1 MSFKVLLIYPNQR
14 GMNMLPPAIGLLSS
28 ILKEDGNIVKLFD
41 TTYYEKL
48 DEGKE
53 AEIDSDN
60 IKTEKLMAR
69 PYKMPNDITLKTT
82 NVFNDFKKY
91 VESYSPDLLAISCT
105 EDMFELGV
113 LLLKQ
118 VRKHKIPTI
127 LGGVFATFAPDLALS
142 FDEIDIV
149 CKGEGEDALKTLCRR
164 MRTNKQYD
172 NIPNLWVKNNNG
184 GITTNPTKIVD
195 MDSNPLIDMSIFEEA
210 RFYRPMGGKVY
221 RMFPVETFRG
231 CPYKCAFC
239 NSPSQELMYREETG
253 ESYIRRKSFE
263 NMQKE
268 LLFYKDEMGAQYLYF
283 WADTFFTWKKG
294 EFEQFAEMYK
304 DIGLPFW
311 CQTRIE
317 TVREDRM
324 KLLKEIGCAR
334 ISFGIEHGNENFR
347 RKWIQRPVSDE
358 LMLRN
363 FSIVEHSGI
372 PFSVNN
378 IIGFPHETRE
388 LAFDTIEFNR
398 KINANDRN
406 AYAFT
411 PFHGTPL
418 RKECE
423 RLGYL
428 KHEDISKSLVARIE
442 ENPLDMPQF
451 PKSEIG
457 KIINTFNMYVK
468 FPKHRWPEIK
478 KAEENT
484 SEGKK
489 IYQELKSEFEFLF
502 FNEKDENFEASA
514 LEQQLK
520 SPIN

>member
-28 ILKEDGNIVKLFD
+28 ILKGDKNTVELFD

-48 DEGKE
+48 DEAGV

-69 PYKMPNDITLKTT
+69 PYEMPNQITLKTT
-82 NVFNDFKKY
+82 SVFNDFKIK
-91 VESYSPDLLAISCT
+91 VESYNPDLLAMSCT
-105 EDMFELGV
+105 EDMFELGI

-118 VRKHKIPTI
+118 VRQYKIPTI

-149 CKGEGEDALKTLCRR
+149 CKGEGEESLRSLCRR
-164 MRTNKQYD
+164 MRTGKRFD
-172 NIPNLWVKNNNG
+172 NIPNLWIKNKNG
-184 GITTNPTKIVD
+184 SIKTNITKMVD
-195 MDSNPLIDMSIFEEA
+195 MDANPLIDMSIFEEA

-231 CPYKCAFC
+231 CPYKCSFC
-239 NSPSQELMYREETG
+239 NSPSQEAMYREETG

-263 NMQKE
+263 NMRKE
-268 LLFYKDEMGAQYLYF
+268 LLFYKEKMGAQYLYF

-294 EFEQFAEMYK
+294 EFEQFAEMYQ

-317 TVREDRM
+317 TVREDKM
-324 KLLKEIGCAR
+324 KLLRDIGCAR
-334 ISFGIEHGNENFR
+334 ISFGIEHGNEMFR
-347 RKWIQRPVSDE
+347 RKWIARPVSNE
-358 LMLRN
+358 LMLKN
-363 FSIVEHSGI
+363 FAIVEDSGI

-378 IIGFPHETRE
+378 ILGFPHETRE

-398 KINANDRN
+398 KINAHDRN

-428 KHEDISKSLVARIE
+428 KNEDISKSLVARID

-451 PKSEIG
+451 PRTEIG
-457 KIINTFNMYVK
+457 KIVKTFNMYVK
-468 FPKHRWPEIK
+468 FPKNRWPEIK
-478 KAEENT
+478 KAEEDT
-484 SEGKK
+484 PEGNK
-489 IYQELKSEFEFLF
+489 IYQELKNEFTSLF
-502 FNEKDENFEASA
+502 FNEQDENFEAA
-514 LEQQLK
+514 AMEQQVK
-520 SPIN
+520 SPMS

>member
-1 MSFKVLLIYPNQR
+1 MDFKVLLIYPNQR

-28 ILKEDGNIVKLFD
+28 ILKEDGNDVELFD

-48 DEGKE
+48 DESDS

-69 PYKMPNDITLKTT
+69 PYKMPNEITLKTT
-82 NVFNDFKKY
+82 NVFDDFKKK
-91 VESYSPDLLAISCT
+91 VESFSPDLLAMSCT
-105 EDMFELGV
+105 EDMFELGIS
-113 LLLKQ
+113 LL
-118 VRKHKIPTI
+118 RKVGKYKIPTI

-142 FDEIDIV
+142 YGEIDIV
-149 CKGEGEDALKTLCRR
+149 CKGEGEDALRSLCRR
-164 MRTNKQYD
+164 MRTGRRYD
-172 NIPNLWVKNNNG
+172 DISNLWIKNKDSS
-184 GITTNPTKIVD
+184 IKANPTTMVD
-195 MDSNPLIDMSIFEEA
+195 MDANPLIDMSIFEEA

-231 CPYKCAFC
+231 CPFKCAFC
-239 NSPSQELMYREETG
+239 NSPSQEAMYRKETG

-268 LLFYKDEMGAQYLYF
+268 LMFFKEEMGAEYLYF

-294 EFEQFAEMYK
+294 EFEQFAEIYQ

-317 TVREDRM
+317 TIKEDRV

-334 ISFGIEHGNENFR
+334 ISFGIEHGNEKFR
-347 RKWIQRPVSDE
+347 RERLKRTVSNE
-358 LMLRN
+358 LMLKN
-363 FSIVEHSGI
+363 FAIFEDSDI

-398 KINANDRN
+398 KINSHDRN
-406 AYAFT
+406 AYAYT

-418 RKECE
+418 RSECE
-423 RLGYL
+423 KLGLL
-428 KHEDISKSLVARIE
+428 KYEDISKSLVARID

-451 PKSEIG
+451 PRSEVG
-457 KIINTFNMYVK
+457 KIVKTFNMYVK
-468 FPKHRWPEIK
+468 FPKSRWPEIK
-478 KAEENT
+478 KAEEET
-484 SEGKK
+484 TEGNR
-489 IYQELKSEFEFLF
+489 IYNELKNEFVDLF
-502 FNEKDENFEASA
+502 FDEEDEDFEAA
-514 LEQQLK
+514 AMEK
-520 SPIN
+520 TVKYPIN

>member
-28 ILKEDGNIVKLFD
+28 ILKEDGNNVKLFD
-41 TTYYEKL
+41 TTYYDKL
-48 DEGKE
+48 DEVGG

-69 PYKMPNDITLKTT
+69 PFEMPNEITLKTT
-82 NVFNDFKKY
+82 NVFDDFKKY
-91 VESYSPDLLAISCT
+91 VESYNPDLLAMSCT
-105 EDMFELGV
+105 EDMFELGI
-113 LLLKQ
+113 LLLNQ
-118 VRKHKIPTI
+118 VRKYKIPTI

-149 CKGEGEDALKTLCRR
+149 CKGEGEESLRSLCRR
-164 MRTNKQYD
+164 MRTGKRYD
-172 NIPNLWVKNNNG
+172 NIPNLWFKNKNG
-184 GITTNPTKIVD
+184 SIKTNITKMVD
-195 MDSNPLIDMSIFEEA
+195 MDANPLIDMSIFEEA

-231 CPYKCAFC
+231 CPYKCSFC
-239 NSPSQELMYREETG
+239 NSPSQEAMYREETG

-263 NMQKE
+263 NMRKE
-268 LLFYKDEMGAQYLYF
+268 LLFYKEKMGAQYLYF

-294 EFEQFAEMYK
+294 EFEQFAEMYQ

-317 TVREDRM
+317 TAREDKM
-324 KLLKEIGCAR
+324 KLLRDIGCAR
-334 ISFGIEHGNENFR
+334 ISFGIEHGNEMFR
-347 RKWIQRPVSDE
+347 RKWIERPVSNE
-358 LMLRN
+358 LMLKN
-363 FSIVEHSGI
+363 FAIVEDSGI

-378 IIGFPHETRE
+378 ILGFPHETRE
-388 LAFDTIEFNR
+388 LVFDTIEFNR
-398 KINANDRN
+398 KINAHDRN

-428 KHEDISKSLVARIE
+428 KNEDISKSLVSRID

-451 PKSEIG
+451 SRSEIG
-457 KIINTFNMYVK
+457 KLVKTFNMYVK
-468 FPKHRWPEIK
+468 FPKTRWPEIK
-478 KAEENT
+478 KAEEET
-484 SEGKK
+484 PEGNK
-489 IYQELKSEFEFLF
+489 IYQELKNEFTSLF
-502 FNEKDENFEASA
+502 FNEKDENFEAASM
-514 LEQQLK
+514 EQQVK
-520 SPIN
+520 SPMS

>member
-1 MSFKVLLIYPNQR
+1 
-14 GMNMLPPAIGLLSS
+14 MNMLPPAIGLLSS
-28 ILKEDGNIVKLFD
+28 ILKEDGNTVELFD

-48 DEGKE
+48 DEAGA
-53 AEIDSDN
+53 AEVDSDN

-69 PYKMPNDITLKTT
+69 PFEMPNEITLKTT
-82 NVFNDFKKY
+82 NVFDDFKKY
-91 VESYSPDLLAISCT
+91 VDFFAPDLLAISCT
-105 EDMFELGV
+105 EDMFELGI

-118 VRKHKIPTI
+118 VRKYKIPTI

-142 FDEIDIV
+142 YDEIDII
-149 CKGEGEDALKTLCRR
+149 CKGEGEDALRSLCRR
-164 MRTNKQYD
+164 MRTGKRYD
-172 NIPNLWVKNNNG
+172 DISNLWIKNKDG
-184 GITTNPTKIVD
+184 SIKTNPTMMID
-195 MDSNPLIDMSIFEEA
+195 MDANPLIDMSIFEEA

-231 CPYKCAFC
+231 CPYKCSFC
-239 NSPSQELMYREETG
+239 NSPSQEAMYREETG

-263 NMQKE
+263 NMRKE
-268 LLFYKDEMGAQYLYF
+268 LLFYKEKMGAQYLYF

-294 EFEQFAEMYK
+294 EFEQFAEMYQ

-317 TVREDRM
+317 TAKEDKM
-324 KLLKEIGCAR
+324 KLLRDIGCAR
-334 ISFGIEHGNENFR
+334 ISFGIEHGNEMFR
-347 RKWIQRPVSDE
+347 RKWIERPVSNE
-358 LMLRN
+358 LMLKN
-363 FSIVEHSGI
+363 FAIVEDSGI

-378 IIGFPHETRE
+378 ILGFPHETRE

-428 KHEDISKSLVARIE
+428 KNEDISKSLVSRID

-451 PKSEIG
+451 PRTEIG
-457 KIINTFNMYVK
+457 KIVKTFNMYVK
-468 FPKHRWPEIK
+468 FPKNRWPEIK
-478 KAEENT
+478 KAEEDT
-484 SEGKK
+484 PEGNK
-489 IYQELKSEFEFLF
+489 IYQELKNEFTSLF
-502 FNEKDENFEASA
+502 FNEQDENFEAA
-514 LEQQLK
+514 AMEQQVK
-520 SPIN
+520 SPMS

>member
-28 ILKEDGNIVKLFD
+28 ILKEDGNNVKLFD
-41 TTYYEKL
+41 TTYYDKL
-48 DEGKE
+48 DEVGG

-69 PYKMPNDITLKTT
+69 PFEMPNEITLKTT
-82 NVFNDFKKY
+82 NVFDDFKKY
-91 VESYSPDLLAISCT
+91 VESYNPDLLAMSCT
-105 EDMFELGV
+105 EDMFELGI

-118 VRKHKIPTI
+118 VRKYKIPTI
-127 LGGVFATFAPDLALS
+127 LGGVFATFAPDVALS
-142 FDEIDIV
+142 FSEIDIV
-149 CKGEGEDALKTLCRR
+149 CKGEGEESLRSLCRR
-164 MRTNKQYD
+164 MRTNKRYD
-172 NIPNLWVKNNNG
+172 DIPNLWIKNKNG
-184 GITTNPTKIVD
+184 SIKTNITKMVD
-195 MDSNPLIDMSIFEEA
+195 MDANPLIDMSIFEEA

-231 CPYKCAFC
+231 CPYKCSFC
-239 NSPSQELMYREETG
+239 NSPSQEAMYREETG

-263 NMQKE
+263 NMRKE
-268 LLFYKDEMGAQYLYF
+268 LLFYKEKMGAQYLYF

-294 EFEQFAEMYK
+294 EFEQFAEMYQ

-317 TVREDRM
+317 TAREDKM
-324 KLLKEIGCAR
+324 KLLRDIGCAR
-334 ISFGIEHGNENFR
+334 ISFGIEHGNEMFR
-347 RKWIQRPVSDE
+347 RKWIERPVSNE
-358 LMLRN
+358 LMLKN
-363 FSIVEHSGI
+363 FAVVEDSGI

-378 IIGFPHETRE
+378 IVGFPHETRE

-428 KHEDISKSLVARIE
+428 KNEDISKSLVARID

-451 PKSEIG
+451 PRAEIG
-457 KIINTFNMYVK
+457 KIVKTFNMYVK
-468 FPKHRWPEIK
+468 FPKNRWPEIK
-478 KAEENT
+478 KAEEDT
-484 SEGKK
+484 PEGNK
-489 IYQELKSEFEFLF
+489 IYQELKNEFTSLF
-502 FNEKDENFEASA
+502 FNENDENFEAA
-514 LEQQLK
+514 AMEQEVK
-520 SPIN
+520 SPMT